1 MYTYEDYIGELV
13 EKYSIIFEESDYE
26 DVSQLF
32 EIISDENDLV
42 AEQIDDILSLIK
54 ARLYDN
60 GIVDKYGVREDK
72 LI

>member
-26 DVSQLF
+26 EVSQLF

-60 GIVDKYGVREDK
+60 GIVDEYGVREDK

>member
-26 DVSQLF
+26 EVSQLF

-60 GIVDKYGVREDK
+60 GIVDEYGVRKID
-72 LI
+72 

>member
-26 DVSQLF
+26 EVDQLF
-32 EIISDENDLV
+32 EIISYENDLE

-60 GIVDKYGVREDK
+60 GIVDEYGVREDK

>member
-13 EKYSIIFEESDYE
+13 KKYSIIFEESDYE

-60 GIVDKYGVREDK
+60 GIVDEYGVRE
-72 LI
+72 IN

>member
-1 MYTYEDYIGELV
+1 MHTYEDYIGELV

-26 DVSQLF
+26 EVDQLF

-60 GIVDKYGVREDK
+60 GIVDEYGVREDK

>member
-13 EKYSIIFEESDYE
+13 KKYSIIFEESDYE
-26 DVSQLF
+26 EVSQLF

-60 GIVDKYGVREDK
+60 GIVDEYGVRE
-72 LI
+72 IN

>member
-13 EKYSIIFEESDYE
+13 KKYSIIFEESDYE

-60 GIVDKYGVREDK
+60 GIVDEYGVREDK